1 MEESISRSPPIARDA
16 IGDDAWNWRD
26 DDWSSYLRV
35 KNRVAQALSC
45 YGEVPDEM
53 LEESKEPSEEDLRI
67 ADLAAVTPAARGGGS
82 FEDSDDESADGTAD
96 TLEARARLF
105 TPACRALPKVELH
118 AHLNGCV
125 RDQTLLELAREHR
138 GDAPEGGPST
148 TLASLRDT
156 LGREDSGDVSASD
169 APRPLK
175 KCFELFKTIHALCTD
190 HATITRVAA
199 EAVVDF
205 ALDGVVYL
213 ELRTT
218 PKDFPERGVTKESY
232 CEAALRG
239 MALGA
244 HVARRALRRERG
256 KGLQSSSF
264 ETTSFSEDLSSFDD
278 VAFVARLILSVDRK
292 ESVAEAKRT
301 VRLAAYLRDTDCGV
315 VGVDLSG
322 DPSVGSFAKLEPA
335 LKLARKNGL
344 PVTLHCGEVVR
355 RGEEA
360 AMLRFKP
367 ERFGHCVATTR
378 DEALWAQLRASKIPI
393 ELCITSNV
401 VTDSVEKETREVN
414 ETPTNEGIGGVSD
427 ADGAGNKS
435 GDVKMSAA
443 SAAAR
448 HHLAKVHRA
457 GHPFTIATDDPGVFD
472 TTLSREYALAAASCG
487 LRSEDLRQIAR
498 NSFEYA
504 FVHAHEAMN
513 EDDEELAKGD
523 IDLVRAYLER
533 ETRAWPG
540 LPAVTAAEK
549 IRDSA
554 TKATSLTKRRIAGAT
569 REVTRR
575 VNLFKDIAAD
585 LADVVTET
593 ENDDGN
599 AFSQSRRGD
608 EKVGPR
614 ETQRDTPLF
623 DRSSERSSNDA
634 PEGSSNVSLSETT
647 DGVERGVSNDSEN
660 SVSKWSKVRAVVGGA
675 EDEGEGAF
683 SFDEIPSSSS
693 SRSSKRGAV
702 LNLVRGLSKPGH
714 GDRADLAART
724 FVTQTLLPLFAP
736 GAGDLRDDL
745 SAAKRVLIELGLLDE
760 SAADKRETS
769 APSSAYEALV
779 REAEDTDPAN
789 RKNENAN
796 ENENDALATLRRVG
810 RARVRRAARLRRRR
824 ARRRFFLQTRAKIV
838 RALRENGPAYAL
850 VLCSLFGN
858 WPFSRL
864 SDGSGDGDPLF
875 MTALAPRLATTHAAA
890 LKRSLKASVAF
901 FADGAG
907 GTLPTYDSAKALI
920 ATHVACVGVS
930 ARASWSFVR
939 TGAFGV
945 FPTPET
951 LANLLAKHARLA
963 SRAARRVLVGAFGS
977 WSSSEP
983 TRELAF
989 SNGNGAAHRT
999 SGASGTS
1006 GTSGTSGE
1014 IRQRRVFVVP
1024 KHTESLNGETRR
1036 LLTGASASSNSFG
1049 DEEAASGGARNAH
1062 RGSSGE
1068 TSDRFLN
1075 RGPRRPRHVELVASS
1090 HDPSP
1095 GSGDLLRWDRETP
1108 EQE

>member
-1 MEESISRSPPIARDA
+1 MEEEPSRSSPIAKDA

-148 TLASLRDT
+148 TLASLRET
-156 LGREDSGDVSASD
+156 LGSSRDSGDVSASD

-244 HVARRALRRERG
+244 HVARRLLRRERG

-264 ETTSFSEDLSSFDD
+264 ETTSLSEDLSSFDD

-414 ETPTNEGIGGVSD
+414 ETPTREGTGGISD

-523 IDLVRAYLER
+523 IDLVRAFLER

-540 LPAVTAAEK
+540 LPAVTAADA
-549 IRDSA
+549 IRESA

-575 VNLFKDIAAD
+575 VNLFKDIAND
-585 LADVVTET
+585 LADVVAET
-593 ENDDGN
+593 ENDDVD

-647 DGVERGVSNDSEN
+647 DGVERGVSNDSES

-675 EDEGEGAF
+675 EDAEGAF

-779 REAEDTDPAN
+779 REAEDTDPSN

-796 ENENDALATLRRVG
+796 ANDALATLRRVG
-810 RARVRRAARLRRRR
+810 RARVRRAARLQRRR

-838 RALRENGPAYAL
+838 RALRENGPVYAL

-864 SDGSGDGDPLF
+864 SDGSGDGDSLF

-907 GTLPTYDSAKALI
+907 GTLPTYDSARTLI

-963 SRAARRVLVGAFGS
+963 SRAARRVFVGAFGS

-999 SGASGTS
+999 SGASGTT
-1006 GTSGTSGE
+1006 GTSK
-1014 IRQRRVFVVP
+1014 QRRVFVVP
-1024 KHTESLNGETRR
+1024 KHTESVNGETRR

-1090 HDPSP
+1090 PDPSP

>member
-1 MEESISRSPPIARDA
+1 MFRLTMEESISRSPPIARDA

-138 GDAPEGGPST
+138 GALPEGGPST
-148 TLASLRDT
+148 TLASLRET
-156 LGREDSGDVSASD
+156 LRREDSGDVSASD

-414 ETPTNEGIGGVSD
+414 ETPTREGTGGVSD

-523 IDLVRAYLER
+523 IDLVRAFLER

-549 IRDSA
+549 IFDSA
-554 TKATSLTKRRIAGAT
+554 TKATSATKRRIAGAT

-585 LADVVTET
+585 LADVVAED
-593 ENDDGN
+593 ENDDE

-623 DRSSERSSNDA
+623 DRSERSSNDA
-634 PEGSSNVSLSETT
+634 PEGSSDVSLSDTT
-647 DGVERGVSNDSEN
+647 DGVERGVSNDSFGR
-660 SVSKWSKVRAVVGGA
+660 VSKWSKVRAVVSGA
-675 EDEGEGAF
+675 EDAEGAF
-683 SFDEIPSSSS
+683 SHDESASS

-702 LNLVRGLSKPGH
+702 LNLVRVLSKPGS
-714 GDRADLAART
+714 GDRADLAIRT
-724 FVTQTLLPLFAP
+724 FVSQTLLPLFAS
-736 GAGDLRDDL
+736 GAGDLRDDAR
-745 SAAKRVLIELGLLDE
+745 AAKRVLIELGLLDE
-760 SAADKRETS
+760 SAADARETS

-779 REAEDTDPAN
+779 REAEDTDPSN
-789 RKNENAN
+789 RKNEN

-838 RALRENGPAYAL
+838 RALRENGPVYAL
-850 VLCSLFGN
+850 VLSAAFGN

-864 SDGSGDGDPLF
+864 SDGSGDGDPRA
-875 MTALAPRLATTHAAA
+875 MTALAPRLATRHAAA
-890 LKRSLKASVAF
+890 LARSLKASVAF

-907 GTLPTYDSAKALI
+907 GTLPTYDSARTLI

-939 TGAFGV
+939 TGACGV

-963 SRAARRVLVGAFGS
+963 SRAARRVFVGAFGS

-999 SGASGTS
+999 SGTS
-1006 GTSGTSGE
+1006 GTTGTSK
-1014 IRQRRVFVVP
+1014 QRRVFVVP
-1024 KHTESLNGETRR
+1024 KHTESVNGETRR
-1036 LLTGASASSNSFG
+1036 LLTGASGSSNSFG
-1049 DEEAASGGARNAH
+1049 DEEAASSARNA
-1062 RGSSGE
+1062 RGGSSGE
-1068 TSDRFLN
+1068 TSDRF
-1075 RGPRRPRHVELVASS
+1075 PRRPRHVELVASS

>member
-1 MEESISRSPPIARDA
+1 
-16 IGDDAWNWRD
+16 
-26 DDWSSYLRV
+26 
-35 KNRVAQALSC
+35 
-45 YGEVPDEM
+45 
-53 LEESKEPSEEDLRI
+53 
-67 ADLAAVTPAARGGGS
+67 
-82 FEDSDDESADGTAD
+82 
-96 TLEARARLF
+96 
-105 TPACRALPKVELH
+105 
-118 AHLNGCV
+118 
-125 RDQTLLELAREHR
+125 
-138 GDAPEGGPST
+138 
-148 TLASLRDT
+148 
-156 LGREDSGDVSASD
+156 
-169 APRPLK
+169 
-175 KCFELFKTIHALCTD
+175 
-190 HATITRVAA
+190 
-199 EAVVDF
+199 
-205 ALDGVVYL
+205 
-213 ELRTT
+213 
-218 PKDFPERGVTKESY
+218 
-232 CEAALRG
+232 
-239 MALGA
+239 
-244 HVARRALRRERG
+244 
-256 KGLQSSSF
+256 
-264 ETTSFSEDLSSFDD
+264 
-278 VAFVARLILSVDRK
+278 
-292 ESVAEAKRT
+292 
-301 VRLAAYLRDTDCGV
+301 
-315 VGVDLSG
+315 
-322 DPSVGSFAKLEPA
+322 
-335 LKLARKNGL
+335 
-344 PVTLHCGEVVR
+344 
-355 RGEEA
+355 
-360 AMLRFKP
+360 
-367 ERFGHCVATTR
+367 
-378 DEALWAQLRASKIPI
+378 
-393 ELCITSNV
+393 
-401 VTDSVEKETREVN
+401 
-414 ETPTNEGIGGVSD
+414 
-427 ADGAGNKS
+427 
-435 GDVKMSAA
+435 
-443 SAAAR
+443 
-448 HHLAKVHRA
+448 
-457 GHPFTIATDDPGVFD
+457 
-472 TTLSREYALAAASCG
+472 
-487 LRSEDLRQIAR
+487 
-498 NSFEYA
+498 
-504 FVHAHEAMN
+504 MN
-513 EDDEELAKGD
+513 EDDEELAAGD

-533 ETRAWPG
+533 QTRAWPG

-554 TKATSLTKRRIAGAT
+554 TKATSATKRRIAGAT

-585 LADVVTET
+585 LADVVAED
-593 ENDDGN
+593 ENDDE

-614 ETQRDTPLF
+614 ETKRDTPLF
-623 DRSSERSSNDA
+623 DRSSERSSKTHA
-634 PEGSSNVSLSETT
+634 PETSDVFLSPSTT

-660 SVSKWSKVRAVVGGA
+660 SVSKWSKVRAVVSGA

-683 SFDEIPSSSS
+683 SFDESASSSS
-693 SRSSKRGAV
+693 SRFSKRGAV
-702 LNLVRGLSKPGH
+702 LNLVRGLCKPGH

-745 SAAKRVLIELGLLDE
+745 NAAKRVLIELGLLDE

-779 REAEDTDPAN
+779 REAEDTDPSN

-796 ENENDALATLRRVG
+796 ANDALATLRRVG
-810 RARVRRAARLRRRR
+810 RARVRRAARLQRRR

-838 RALRENGPAYAL
+838 RALRENGPVYAL

-864 SDGSGDGDPLF
+864 SDGSGDGDSLF

-963 SRAARRVLVGAFGS
+963 SRAARRVFVGAFGS

-989 SNGNGAAHRT
+989 TGVHGAAHRT
-999 SGASGTS
+999 SGASGTT
-1006 GTSGTSGE
+1006 GTSGTSGTTG

-1024 KHTESLNGETRR
+1024 KHTESLNGETRS

-1049 DEEAASGGARNAH
+1049 DEEAASGGARNAR

-1090 HDPSP
+1090 PPPSP

-1108 EQE
+1108 EVE

>member
-1 MEESISRSPPIARDA
+1 MFRLTMEESISRSPPIARDA

-138 GDAPEGGPST
+138 GDAPEGGPIS
-148 TLASLRDT
+148 TLASLRET
-156 LGREDSGDVSASD
+156 LGSSRDSGDVSASD

-244 HVARRALRRERG
+244 HVARRLLVSRLRRERG
-256 KGLQSSSF
+256 KGFQSSSF
-264 ETTSFSEDLSSFDD
+264 ETTSFSEDLSSFDA

-414 ETPTNEGIGGVSD
+414 ETPTREGTGGVSD

-540 LPAVTAAEK
+540 LPAVTAADA
-549 IRDSA
+549 IRESA

-585 LADVVTET
+585 LADVVAET
-593 ENDDGN
+593 ENDDVS

-608 EKVGPR
+608 EKVGAR

-623 DRSSERSSNDA
+623 DRSERSSNTHA
-634 PEGSSNVSLSETT
+634 PEGSSDVSLSDTT

-675 EDEGEGAF
+675 EDAEGAF
-683 SFDEIPSSSS
+683 SHDESASSSS
-693 SRSSKRGAV
+693 SRFSKRGAV
-702 LNLVRGLSKPGH
+702 LNLVRVLSKPGS
-714 GDRADLAART
+714 GDRADLAIRT
-724 FVTQTLLPLFAP
+724 FVSQTLLPLFAS
-736 GAGDLRDDL
+736 GAGDLRDDAR
-745 SAAKRVLIELGLLDE
+745 AAKRVLIELGLLDE
-760 SAADKRETS
+760 SAADARETS

-779 REAEDTDPAN
+779 REAEDTDPSN
-789 RKNENAN
+789 RKNETET

-824 ARRRFFLQTRAKIV
+824 ARRRFFFTNASEDCSRASRKRPRV
-838 RALRENGPAYAL
+838 RA
-850 VLCSLFGN
+850 
-858 WPFSRL
+858 
-864 SDGSGDGDPLF
+864 
-875 MTALAPRLATTHAAA
+875 
-890 LKRSLKASVAF
+890 RSL
-901 FADGAG
+901 
-907 GTLPTYDSAKALI
+907 L
-920 ATHVACVGVS
+920 
-930 ARASWSFVR
+930 FV
-939 TGAFGV
+939 
-945 FPTPET
+945 
-951 LANLLAKHARLA
+951 
-963 SRAARRVLVGAFGS
+963 
-977 WSSSEP
+977 
-983 TRELAF
+983 RELAVF
-989 SNGNGAAHRT
+989 AF
-999 SGASGTS
+999 
-1006 GTSGTSGE
+1006 E
-1014 IRQRRVFVVP
+1014 RR
-1024 KHTESLNGETRR
+1024 ERR
-1036 LLTGASASSNSFG
+1036 
-1049 DEEAASGGARNAH
+1049 
-1062 RGSSGE
+1062 
-1068 TSDRFLN
+1068 
-1075 RGPRRPRHVELVASS
+1075 RRPARH
-1090 HDPSP
+1090 H
-1095 GSGDLLRWDRETP
+1095 GSGSAAGDDARRGA
-1108 EQE
+1108 